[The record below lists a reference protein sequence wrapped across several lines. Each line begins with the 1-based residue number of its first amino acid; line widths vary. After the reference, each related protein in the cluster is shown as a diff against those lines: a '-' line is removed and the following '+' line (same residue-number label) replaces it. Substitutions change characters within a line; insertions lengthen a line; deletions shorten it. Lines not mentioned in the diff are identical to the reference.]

1 MHIRPQFF
9 FFYFIIL
16 FFTYSCSKNGEEEF
30 IKYSE
35 IGPQSES
42 DKNDSGDNHDE
53 QDSSASLVHSDVLNL
68 DIESVYM
75 INTDDFTDRFE
86 HIQAEKFLIKMDT
99 DSILFKTWT
108 YADSLSTMNA
118 FYNLLDCFGAN
129 CEIID
134 LFSNEYSERKYNLVL
149 VSNKQIHWIQSKN
162 NQSLIKWNRYLNN
175 VFSTPNFHYIMEQR
189 TNKQVEWLQ
198 KDQAT
203 GDFVKLKDN
212 I

>member
-162 NQSLIKWNRYLNN
+162 NQSLINWNRYLNN

>member
-42 DKNDSGDNHDE
+42 GKNDSNDSNDE
-53 QDSSASLVHSDVLNL
+53 KDSTTSLAHSAALNL
-68 DIESVYM
+68 DIETIFI

-118 FYNLLDCFGAN
+118 FYNLLDCFGPN
-129 CEIID
+129 CEVID
-134 LFSNEYSERKYNLVL
+134 LFSNEYSEKKYNVVF

-162 NQSLIKWNRYLNN
+162 NQSLINWDRYLKSEYTAPGFN
-175 VFSTPNFHYIMEQR
+175 YIMEQR
-189 TNKQVEWLQ
+189 KSKQVEWLQ
-198 KDQAT
+198 KDITT
-203 GDFVKLKDN
+203 GAFITLKDN